1 MPSSTNGG
9 FGELEYMQGLRF
21 EEWSPTHFSIKTA
34 PEQRINE
41 RTMEIYAYYHDP
53 LARLDY

>member
-41 RTMEIYAYYHDP
+41 RTMEIYAYYHD
-53 LARLDY
+53 LWHA

>member
-1 MPSSTNGG
+1 MPSSINDG
-9 FGELEYMQGLRF
+9 FGQSEYVQGLGF
-21 EEWSPTHFSIKTA
+21 EEWSPTHFSIKAA

-41 RTMEIYAYYHDP
+41 ENNGNKCVSIT